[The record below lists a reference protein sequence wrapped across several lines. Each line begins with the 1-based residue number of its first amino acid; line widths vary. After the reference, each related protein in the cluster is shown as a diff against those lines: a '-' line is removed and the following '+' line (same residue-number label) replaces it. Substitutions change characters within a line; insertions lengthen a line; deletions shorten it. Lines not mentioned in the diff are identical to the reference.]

1 MGEAMNDRL
10 FPDNVVELKPWQ
22 IHRMKDTPRSIHP
35 SQTSQDASISILHK
49 QPSLQEKVYEAIR
62 AAQKGLIDEE
72 IAEVTGLAPNTSRP
86 RRIEL
91 QVAGR
96 IESLGTRPT
105 KSGRKSQIWTV
116 KA

>member
-1 MGEAMNDRL
+1 MNDRL

-62 AAQKGLIDEE
+62 TAQKGLTDQELASVTNL
-72 IAEVTGLAPNTSRP
+72 AENTVRP
-86 RRIEL
+86 RRVEL
-91 QVAGR
+91 ANAQR
-96 IESLGTRPT
+96 IIPSGTRAT
-105 KSGRKSQIWTV
+105 KSGRQAVIWRINDQD
-116 KA
+116 